1 MFLIG
6 YDGSADSQAA
16 VDHLAG
22 LMPGASVTV
31 LAVWKSFEP
40 SLDYHG
46 GLAGA
51 VTYDGPLGHSSNRF
65 GMEGLD
71 ATLEAAARAK
81 AVEGSDRATEA
92 GLVATPRVAR
102 QVTSVA
108 EAILETADE
117 LDASAI
123 VLGSRGLTGARSWF
137 AGSVSNGAIQHA
149 DRPVIVVPSQLVAE
163 KRAAHRRHAEPV
175 AGVLA

>member
-1 MFLIG
+1 MILIG
-6 YDGSADSQAA
+6 YDGSADAQAA
-16 VDHLAG
+16 VDHLAA
-22 LMPGASVTV
+22 LMPGAPVTV

-51 VTYDGPLGHSSNRF
+51 MTFDGPLGHASERF
-65 GMEGLD
+65 DFEALD
-71 ATLEAAARAK
+71 APLEAAAQAK
-81 AVEGSDRATEA
+81 AGEGANRATEA

-102 QVTSVA
+102 QITSVA
-108 EAILETADE
+108 EAVLETADE

-137 AGSVSNGAIQHA
+137 AGSVSNGVVQHA
-149 DRPVIVVPSQLVAE
+149 DRPVIVVPSQVVAE
-163 KRAAHRRHAEPV
+163 KRAAHRHHAEPV
-175 AGVLA
+175 AGVPA